1 MLLLKLVVTFFLYSS
16 ISLEVKELRIMFL
29 SAVDLSSM
37 LIFTEINS
45 YMVYFI
51 SKYSPGLNHPSEP
64 AEKPRYSLVCIN
76 EKSHY

>member
-45 YMVYFI
+45 LKI
-51 SKYSPGLNHPSEP
+51 CKYSPAIKRGTEEECFGSQL
-64 AEKPRYSLVCIN
+64 K
-76 EKSHY
+76 